1 VVVIGDE
8 NVGCASA
15 PILKMEQPMQRRI
28 IQQTTTLE
36 HRLLEEAGRLRK
48 EARGTP
54 PGIER
59 ERLLRRARQAE
70 TASRINQWLS
80 SKGLQSPT

>member
-1 VVVIGDE
+1 
-8 NVGCASA
+8 
-15 PILKMEQPMQRRI
+15 MQRRH

-70 TASRINQWLS
+70 TASHINQWLS
-80 SKGLQSPT
+80 SKGLQSPSAQNRDS